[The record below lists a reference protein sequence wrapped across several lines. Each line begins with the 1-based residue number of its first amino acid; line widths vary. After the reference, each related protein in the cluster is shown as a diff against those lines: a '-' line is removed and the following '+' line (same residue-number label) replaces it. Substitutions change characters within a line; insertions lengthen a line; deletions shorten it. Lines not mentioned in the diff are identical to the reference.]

1 MAKYLKTLTFGV
13 VSALIAFAIHR
24 GVPTSCVRLPNGLN
38 IGKQAL
44 IDLGEPYFQPDV
56 VPKLDNGTALLPGE
70 AWPFFATATTVYGTA
85 EEENQTDD
93 FRFVWRKDTGLVLK
107 REDPERYARL
117 IKEAGTLLEGTRYG
131 GFSSHMVMLELQ
143 KYTAFQGHTCRTRW
157 VNW

>member
-1 MAKYLKTLTFGV
+1 MAKYRKTLIFGV
-13 VSALIAFAIHR
+13 VSALMALAIYR

-44 IDLGEPYFQPDV
+44 IDLGEPYFLPNI

-70 AWPFFATATTVYGTA
+70 AWPFFATATTVFGTA
-85 EEENQTDD
+85 EEENHTDD

-107 REDPERYARL
+107 REEPERYARL
-117 IKEAGTLLEGTRYG
+117 IKEAGILLEGTRYG
-131 GFSSHMVMLELQ
+131 GFSSHMVMMELQ
-143 KYTAFQGHTCRTRW
+143 KYPAFQGQTCRTRW